1 MEYSKFVT
9 GFHKAVLERAR
20 ETYGNRKQLSVAAE
34 ELDELAILCN
44 KYQRYDSH
52 HDGVKDLYTDV
63 VGEVSDVL
71 IVLNHIIEAF
81 GISEEDLS
89 KTVSGKIARLESWLN
104 SSKSLQI
111 STVMRD
117 IPRDKPGCEACL
129 YKDLPLIVG
138 PCRTCGPEKK
148 NYREAKKC
156 NGCAHKGDFKNFM
169 YGGPCWTCINE
180 GKTQFEPIKEG

>member
-1 MEYSKFVT
+1 MEYSKFIT
-9 GFHKAVLERAR
+9 PEYKGVLERAR

-44 KYQRYDSH
+44 KYQRYDDH
-52 HDGVKDLYTDV
+52 NNGVKDLYADV

-81 GISEEDLS
+81 GISEEAL
-89 KTVSGKIARLESWLN
+89 KGTISGKIARLESWLAQ
-104 SSKSLQI
+104 SSSLQI

-117 IPRDKPGCEACL
+117 IPTGKPGCETCL

-148 NYREAKKC
+148 SYRKAKR
-156 NGCAHKGDFKNFM
+156 CANCTHKGDFKNLM